1 MIAITILGELRRVA
15 YRPIS
20 IWPFITKVVKI
31 WQKLPKS
38 KQPKYKNCETTRT
51 VVDDQLTSVKISF
64 FRHAANFLKLYLVAC
79 QTDKPIIL
87 SFVGTFLV
95 SLENF

>member
-38 KQPKYKNCETTRT
+38 KQPILFNCKAAINLKKSDLNEANNL
-51 VVDDQLTSVKISF
+51 VNVK
-64 FRHAANFLKLYLVAC
+64 A
-79 QTDKPIIL
+79 
-87 SFVGTFLV
+87 
-95 SLENF
+95 